1 MLQVS
6 DNETNVIVLNL
17 ELVAK
22 YQRENQDKNLEKVL
36 ARIDI
41 DLLNSKLSKGLLF
54 ILFVVA
60 NLAFMLARQM
70 LKYKIYCI

>member
-1 MLQVS
+1 VLQVN
-6 DNETNVIVLNL
+6 DNETSEIDLNL

-22 YQRENQDKNLEKVL
+22 YQRENQDRNLEKVL
-36 ARIDI
+36 ALIDI
-41 DLLNSKLSKGLLF
+41 ELLNSKLSKGLLF

-60 NLAFMLARQM
+60 NLVFMLARQM

>member
-1 MLQVS
+1 
-6 DNETNVIVLNL
+6 VIDLNL

-22 YQRENQDKNLEKVL
+22 YQRENQDRNLEKVL

-41 DLLNSKLSKGLLF
+41 YLLNSKLSKGLLF

-60 NLAFMLARQM
+60 NLVFMLARQM

>member
-1 MLQVS
+1 MI
-6 DNETNVIVLNL
+6 DLNL

-22 YQRENQDKNLEKVL
+22 YQRENQDRNLEKVL

-41 DLLNSKLSKGLLF
+41 YLLNSKLSKGLLF

-60 NLAFMLARQM
+60 NLVFMLARQM

>member
-1 MLQVS
+1 MLQVN
-6 DNETNVIVLNL
+6 DNETSVIDLNL

-22 YQRENQDKNLEKVL
+22 YQRENQDRNLEKVL

-60 NLAFMLARQM
+60 NLVFMLARQM